1 MPIYEY
7 RCNACGKEFEKLVRR
22 STETK
27 DVECPACGQR
37 KAEKA
42 VSLFGAISG
51 ASSSGS
57 SQAGT
62 SCGPS
67 T

>member
-1 MPIYEY
+1 MPTYEY
-7 RCNACGKEFEKLVRR
+7 RCRACNKKFEKLVRL
-22 STETK
+22 STKTE

-37 KAEKA
+37 KAEKT
-42 VSLFGAISG
+42 VSLFGAIGGTSQTDASLSG
-51 ASSSGS
+51 A
-57 SQAGT
+57 